1 MPEAHI
7 VIAEDEPNTRLSLDI
22 LLRRAGYQVTMV
34 PDGCRA
40 YDFINGGRDAD
51 LLLTDIQMPG
61 MNGLDLIRGL
71 KERDMHIPVI
81 VFTGFGDKETIV
93 ELLREGCQEYIDK
106 PFREEDLLSKIA
118 KVLKKSRSEK
128 NKISER
134 EKEIRE
140 FRKLIDSYKINCSE
154 LEKSVKSAV
163 DTCRNILEPG
173 VNLKSS
179 KVKTA
184 HRFVTVDKLG
194 GDYGAIA
201 DTRNGCDILL
211 ADVAGHD
218 LGASYHTVVLKT
230 LFEENCRLG
239 HGGGDFMQVVN
250 WALYNYG
257 NNEKMASAIF
267 LRIDL
272 AAGEV
277 HVISAGHPYLLRFKA
292 GSPNS
297 VLRPLSP
304 KSGFVLGLIENPEF
318 ETRTFSVGPGD
329 RLIIYTDGV
338 PNCSRIDQS
347 TGLRVKLGNSGIR
360 EFLKNNFDGSIE
372 DMIGKTWDDVMAYC
386 KNKIFDDM
394 LLIGL
399 EIPES
404 LSKIEGS

>member
-7 VIAEDEPNTRLSLDI
+7 IIAEDEPNTRLSLDI

-34 PDGCRA
+34 PDGCKA
-40 YDFINGGRDAD
+40 YEFIRESSDAD

-106 PFREEDLLSKIA
+106 PFREEDLLKKIH
-118 KVLKKSRSEK
+118 KVLEKSRSEK
-128 NKISER
+128 SKITER

-140 FRKLIDSYKINCSE
+140 FKKVLDSYKINCKE
-154 LEKSVKSAV
+154 LEKSVNSAV
-163 DTCRNILEPG
+163 DTCRNILDPEI
-173 VNLKSS
+173 NLKSS
-179 KVKTA
+179 RVKTA
-184 HRFVTVDKLG
+184 YRFQTVDKLG
-194 GDYGAIA
+194 GDYAEIA
-201 DTRNGCDILL
+201 DIGCGCDILL

-218 LGASYHTVVLKT
+218 LGASYHTIVLKT

-239 HGGGDFMQVVN
+239 HVGEDFMQVVN

-257 NNEKMASAIF
+257 NNEKMAAAIF
-267 LRIDL
+267 IRIDIIR
-272 AAGEV
+272 GEV

-292 GSPNS
+292 NSPNS

-304 KSGFVLGLIENPEF
+304 KSGFVLGLIEEPEF
-318 ETRTFSVGPGD
+318 ETRTFGVGPGD
-329 RLIIYTDGV
+329 RIIIYTDGV

-347 TGLRVKLGNSGIR
+347 TGLRVKLGNSGLR
-360 EFLKNNFDGSIE
+360 EMLKKNFDGSIE
-372 DMIGKTWDDVMAYC
+372 DMIGKTWDDVNAYC

-394 LLIGL
+394 LLIGI
-399 EIPES
+399 EMPQS
-404 LSKIEGS
+404 VPKI